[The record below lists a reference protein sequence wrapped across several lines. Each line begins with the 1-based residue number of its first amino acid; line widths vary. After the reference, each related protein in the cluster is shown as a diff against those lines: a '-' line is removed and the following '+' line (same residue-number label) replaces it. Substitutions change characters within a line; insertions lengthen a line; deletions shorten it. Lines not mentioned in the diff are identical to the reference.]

1 MRRLAPVL
9 VLMLTATLARAQD
22 VSFETQTIAQRG
34 NAIRGLLEELPE
46 SSAERRIRIVSAL
59 GELRAADAVDA
70 LVDDLAR
77 LHLRRA
83 SPLRDP
89 ASPDYPLATALA
101 TALARIGRPGLKRFL
116 DVLATW
122 PDYALGITWA
132 FVSVHGEEGMLVLKE
147 RARTEENPER
157 QRRLQAAAWFARL
170 RDPDLEPEVSRRR
183 TR

>member
-1 MRRLAPVL
+1 MRPLAPIL

-22 VSFETQTIAQRG
+22 VSFETQTIVQRSDTV
-34 NAIRGLLEELPE
+34 RGLLEELPA
-46 SSAERRIRIVSAL
+46 SSPERRIRIVSAL
-59 GELRAADAVDA
+59 GELRAAEAVVP

-77 LHLRRA
+77 LHRQRT

-89 ASPDYPLATALA
+89 ASPDYPLAAALA
-101 TALARIGRPGLKRFL
+101 TALSRIGRPGLERFL

-122 PDYALGITWA
+122 PDYALGVTWA
-132 FVSVHGEEGMLVLKE
+132 FVSVHGEEGILVLKE

-170 RDPDLEPEVSRRR
+170 RDPDLEPEGLG
-183 TR
+183 TGGQ